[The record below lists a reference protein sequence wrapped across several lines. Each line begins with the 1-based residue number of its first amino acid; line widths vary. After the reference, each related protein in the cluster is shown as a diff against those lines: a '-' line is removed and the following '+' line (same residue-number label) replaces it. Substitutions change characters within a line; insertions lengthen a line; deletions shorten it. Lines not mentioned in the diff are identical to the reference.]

1 MINPNISK
9 EPSLVFSVFKDYGP
23 EILFNNSTLD
33 ENTALTLVMSGMT
46 LVEMDKTSIG
56 RVDGSKNPKM
66 LGPIPVPENE
76 HLKAIAIPFET
87 EITSSSDERIAAA
100 GHRLCVAYFLFEGIA
115 VRDVLDS
122 YGLIEPYFTL
132 IGRSMQKESNIN
144 PTSIKQLYT
153 RMIDMFSGK
162 IPRIF
167 AINADNSLKEM
178 IGKRLEYADT
188 YLLCDL
194 DKNEMYVLLYNPS
207 IDVWRRRDIYK
218 VASELNSSMFRSA
231 MRIKTIEDIKEM
243 VRILGILNIEIAPV

>member
-1 MINPNISK
+1 MINPNVTK
-9 EPSLVFSVFKDYGP
+9 EPALVFSIFKDYGP

-46 LVEMDKTSIG
+46 IVEMDKSSIG
-56 RVDGSKNPKM
+56 KLDGSKNPKM

-76 HLKAIAIPFET
+76 GLKAIAIPFET

-100 GHRLCVAYFLFEGIA
+100 GYRLCVAYFLFEGSA

-122 YGLIEPYFTL
+122 YGLIEPYFTM
-132 IGRSMQKESNIN
+132 IGRGLAKESSID

-153 RMIDMFSGK
+153 RMVDMFSGQ

-167 AINADNSLKEM
+167 AINADNTLKEM

-194 DKNEMYVLLYNPS
+194 NKKIMYVLHYNPS
-207 IDVWRRRDIYK
+207 IDVWRKRDIYK
-218 VASELNSSMFRSA
+218 VANELNLNMFKRSL
-231 MRIKTIEDIKEM
+231 RVKPIEDVKEM
-243 VRILGILNIEIAPV
+243 VRILEILNIEIAPV

>member
-1 MINPNISK
+1 MINPNVSK
-9 EPSLVFSVFKDYGP
+9 EPSLVFSIFKDYGP
-23 EILFNNSTLD
+23 EILFNNSALN

-46 LVEMDKTSIG
+46 LVEMDKGSIG
-56 RVDGSKNPKM
+56 RLDGSKNPKM
-66 LGPIPVPENE
+66 LGPIPVPEHE
-76 HLKAIAIPFET
+76 QLKAIAIPFET

-132 IGRSMQKESNIN
+132 IGRGLQKESSID

-153 RMIDMFSGK
+153 RMLDMFSGR

-167 AINADNSLKEM
+167 AINPDNSLKEM

-188 YLLCDL
+188 YLLCNL
-194 DKNEMYVLLYNPS
+194 DKNEMYILLYNPS
-207 IDVWRRRDIYK
+207 MDVWRRRDIYK
-218 VASELNSSMFRSA
+218 VASELNSTMFRSS

-243 VRILGILNIEIAPV
+243 VRILEILNIEITPV